1 VKLTRI
7 SLLFIT
13 LTFIFSCSPSP
24 IAKSLLSN
32 PSTTT
37 TTEVPASND
46 GDLEIVPDNTNLSV
60 NIDTSDRAEV
70 TGTCK
75 DLDRRKNRI
84 LVEVYAGDPNTGLTP
99 YISNALSDKCQ
110 TTASG
115 LPITD
120 KCFFVTKGLGLVEDL
135 GLPSERSFPQ
145 CHNGR
150 FGFSVKLG
158 KAIETATVGTFDKY
172 VIRIKLRTTDGILSD
187 SVVSEVN
194 VDRNIATPVIDSLI
208 ADQDNFSC
216 NLKMSVARFNPF
228 IQYTLNRTYTDA
240 ASSDVTQAPLFSG
253 KTTASIIDNDSV
265 FSWKDD
271 NFAFTH
277 APSSVRGVIAGVSY
291 TYTLTATDTSFVY
304 SSAPTKT
311 STPVTCTM
319 DRPTILPNG
328 NPTAGTCYLFMSG
341 KVRAGVQSQWG
352 ISTIPAWTGPNGDG
366 TAFTNASCE
375 AAFLPT
381 GCTRTGLTTGVTY
394 YFAVRDTF
402 PDIIDPTKI
411 QIGRWSNI
419 VSCRP

>member
-1 VKLTRI
+1 MKLTRI

-13 LTFIFSCSPSP
+13 LIFIFSCSPSP

-84 LVEVYAGDPNTGLTP
+84 LVEVFAGDPNTGITP

-240 ASSDVTQAPLFSG
+240 VSSDVTQAPLFSG

-277 APSSVRGVIAGVSY
+277 VPSSVRGVIAGVSY

-304 SSAPTKT
+304 INAPTKT

-341 KVRAGVQSQWG
+341 KVRAGVESEWAV
-352 ISTIPAWTGPNGDG
+352 STIPAWTGPNGDCL
-366 TAFTNASCE
+366 ANSPPFASCTP
-375 AAFLPT
+375 AFLPT
-381 GCTRTGLTTGVTY
+381 GCTQTGLATGVTY
-394 YFAVRDTF
+394 YFAVRDSNPVTGQ
-402 PDIIDPTKI
+402 K
-411 QIGRWSNI
+411 GRWSNI